1 MSKKTLIGVVL
12 TMLLLSVVCFAAD
25 DKPIA
30 DGWQLGANLMELL
43 GSVVLAGLAWLTTKA
58 AGWIKAK
65 TNNEA
70 LGGMLAR
77 LMESL
82 GGLIQEAEQ
91 TLVAQLKA
99 AKDPNSPGGTKLTA
113 SEAATIKNEVLQR
126 FKDMWGKKGL
136 AELAKILGFD
146 KTGTE
151 NFIAS
156 KIDALV
162 RKEKSGN
169 PQ

>member
-1 MSKKTLIGVVL
+1 
-12 TMLLLSVVCFAAD
+12 
-25 DKPIA
+25 
-30 DGWQLGANLMELL
+30 
-43 GSVVLAGLAWLTTKA
+43 
-58 AGWIKAK
+58 
-65 TNNEA
+65 
-70 LGGMLAR
+70 
-77 LMESL
+77 
-82 GGLIQEAEQ
+82 
-91 TLVAQLKA
+91 
-99 AKDPNSPGGTKLTA
+99 
-113 SEAATIKNEVLQR
+113 
-126 FKDMWGKKGL
+126 MWGKKGL